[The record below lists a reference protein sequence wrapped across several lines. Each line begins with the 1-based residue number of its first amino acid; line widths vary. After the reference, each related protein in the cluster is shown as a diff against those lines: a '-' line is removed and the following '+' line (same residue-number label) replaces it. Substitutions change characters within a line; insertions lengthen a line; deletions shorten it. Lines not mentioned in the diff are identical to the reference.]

1 MYLVIEMVNNIILNT
16 ILVTYPMLIY
26 FVFSCYNISNNKII
40 SKILLIVTL
49 LSSLYLSIEFN
60 YGLDSIILLFANIP
74 IVIAY
79 LKKEY
84 HIGIVLSL
92 IIIVISCYQYQMNL
106 ILFSI
111 KFFVYYVAYFILCNR
126 KDFKNS
132 YLTVVATVQ
141 GFFLSFEY
149 FFTPVDD
156 INNVIEILVVV
167 VFLYIITFAS
177 IYLFTLADKITS
189 LYKEVSEMEK
199 QKQLKDGLFKL
210 THEIKN
216 PIAVCKGYLDM
227 LDVNNKDK
235 LQRYIPIISSEID
248 RSLNIMK
255 DFMDY
260 SKIKVEMEV
269 IDMTLLLEDIYESF
283 KILFTRNNIVLN
295 YDNNYDDILIKGD
308 YNRLKQVFINIL
320 KNSME
325 SIVNDGIIS
334 IRTIN
339 VDKYVEI
346 EIEDNGMGMTKEE
359 LGMIKA
365 MFYTTKKNG
374 TGLGICL
381 SNEII
386 QSHFGTMKY
395 KSQKNV
401 GTICT
406 ISLPIYKGE

>member
-111 KFFVYYVAYFILCNR
+111 KFFIYYVAYFILCNR

-295 YDNNYDDILIKGD
+295 YDNNYDEIPKLAK
-308 YNRLKQVFINIL
+308 
-320 KNSME
+320 
-325 SIVNDGIIS
+325 
-334 IRTIN
+334 TIH
-339 VDKYVEI
+339 
-346 EIEDNGMGMTKEE
+346 EE
-359 LGMIKA
+359 LG
-365 MFYTTKKNG
+365 
-374 TGLGICL
+374 LGFRL
-381 SNEII
+381 
-386 QSHFGTMKY
+386 
-395 KSQKNV
+395 
-401 GTICT
+401 
-406 ISLPIYKGE
+406 LPNINAYGK

>member
-40 SKILLIVTL
+40 SKLLLIVTL

-60 YGLDSIILLFANIP
+60 YGLDSIILLFTNIP

-84 HIGIVLSL
+84 HIGIILSL
-92 IIIVISCYQYQMNL
+92 IIIVISYYQYNMNL
-106 ILFSI
+106 IIFSI
-111 KFFVYYVAYFILCNR
+111 KFFIYFI
-126 KDFKNS
+126 
-132 YLTVVATVQ
+132 
-141 GFFLSFEY
+141 EY

-156 INNVIEILVVV
+156 INNVIEILAVV

-235 LQRYIPIISSEID
+235 LQRYIPIISSEIG

-269 IDMTLLLEDIYESF
+269 IDMALLLEDIYESF

-295 YDNNYDDILIKGD
+295 YDNDYDDILIKGD

-339 VDKYVEI
+339 FDKYVEI

-359 LGMIKA
+359 LSMIKD

-381 SNEII
+381 SNEI
-386 QSHFGTMKY
+386 MKY

>member
-1 MYLVIEMVNNIILNT
+1 MVNNIILNT

-111 KFFVYYVAYFILCNR
+111 KFFIYYVAYFILCNR

-156 INNVIEILVVV
+156 INNVIEILAVV

-269 IDMTLLLEDIYESF
+269 IDIALLLEDIYESF

-359 LGMIKA
+359 LDMIKD